1 MTRAEFLDRL
11 EQGLRQL
18 PEAERA
24 RILADY
30 DSYFADGEAAGRA
43 AGEISSS
50 LGNPATLAAELRL
63 AHEVTSWRADSRPR
77 ATLRLF
83 WALLSLAALHSVA
96 WLPFALGVV
105 LIVAM
110 FGAGLCALAYGI
122 FTLVVEPF
130 DAPLGGVPAALA
142 RALGWLSA
150 GVGVLAVSGAS
161 AYALANAFVNLQQL
175 NRRIARS
182 SIGVST

>member
-1 MTRAEFLDRL
+1 VNRAEFLQRL
-11 EQGLRQL
+11 EQGLRQV
-18 PEAERA
+18 PQDERA

-30 DSYFADGEAAGRA
+30 ESYFADGGAAGRD
-43 AGEISSS
+43 AGEISAS

-63 AHEVTSWRADSRPR
+63 AHEVTSWRADNRPR

-83 WALLSLAALHSVA
+83 SALLSLTALHSVA
-96 WLPFALGVV
+96 WLPFALGVL

-110 FGAGLCALAYGI
+110 FGAGLCALAYGV

-150 GVGVLAVSGAS
+150 GMGVLAVSGAS
-161 AYALANAFVNLQQL
+161 AYALGNTFVRLQQL
-175 NRRIARS
+175 SRRIARS
-182 SIGVST
+182 SIEVSR